1 MKRTTL
7 YIVMSFLLL
16 SCGIK
21 ELKDENKSLQE
32 ELDVTRRANATLYEI
47 GILMD
52 SIDANRNSIY
62 MNLEEGTTYDQYID
76 RMEDLNEYVKK
87 TETKLNDL
95 ENEMRKFAE
104 TNKYLSANLK
114 KIRKELEEKNAQIK
128 MLEEQVE
135 TYMNEN
141 QDLLTLENLQEA
153 EIADKEMEIE
163 TKNEELALIEAR
175 VDELLKQAQVSEA
188 DGLYA
193 RAEAV
198 EEAARRTKLAPRK
211 KKETLMEA
219 LDLYEQALLKG
230 KEEARPKVEELK
242 SRLKID

>member
-1 MKRTTL
+1 MKKVTL
-7 YIVMSFLLL
+7 FIIMPLLL
-16 SCGIK
+16 FSCGIK
-21 ELKDENKSLQE
+21 ELEEENKSLQE

-87 TETKLNDL
+87 TETILSDL
-95 ENEMRKFAE
+95 ENEMTKYTE

-114 KIRKELEEKNAQIK
+114 KIRQELEEKNAQIK
-128 MLEEQVE
+128 RLEEQVE
-135 TYMNEN
+135 KYRNEN
-141 QDLLTLENLQEA
+141 QDLLTLVNLQEA

-188 DGLYA
+188 DGLFA

-219 LDLYEQALLKG
+219 LNLYEQALLKG
-230 KEEARPKVEELK
+230 KDEAGPKIDELK
-242 SRLKID
+242 SRLKIE